1 MKPLLI
7 IPTVLLTLLFAGCKK
22 DKNNSVTGNKLKA
35 GRWQI
40 SAASL
45 TTGYNGKDTTID
57 YYSGWLACEQDD
69 YIEFGDKGMGT
80 SNENSNKCPE
90 DAQVTDFEWELQ
102 DNDSKLKI
110 TLTGGA
116 KIRSTGS
123 STAVSDIVEIAST
136 HLKLKHTEVKNGQSA
151 VIIETYKNTR

>member
-40 SAASL
+40 SASVITNYA
-45 TTGYNGKDTTID
+45 GKDTTID
-57 YYSGWLACEQDD
+57 YYSKWEACEQDD
-69 YIEFGDKGMGT
+69 YMEFNDMGKGT

-90 DAQVTDFEWELQ
+90 DAQVLDFEWELQ

-110 TLTGGA
+110 TLPNGS
-116 KIRSTGS
+116 KFNSTGS
-123 STAVSDIVEIAST
+123 NTAISDIAEITSAQ
-136 HLKLKHTEVKNGQSA
+136 LRLKHTEVINNIS
-151 VIIETYKNTR
+151 VTIIETYKNTR